1 MAGIPGGTSCSLRG
15 HIVGQLALAEVRL
28 APHLAGE
35 RHLHL
40 EQPHRVPP
48 AKLGNAGVPE
58 RHVRAAGAGV
68 EVVHPRRPQ
77 RGRTAARQSCS
88 RPPAA

>member
-1 MAGIPGGTSCSLRG
+1 MAGIPGGASCSLSG

-40 EQPHRVPP
+40 EQPRRVLPP
-48 AKLGNAGVPE
+48 ELGDAGVPE
-58 RHVRAAGAGV
+58 RDVRAGGAGV
-68 EVVHPRRPQ
+68 EVVHPRRPR

-88 RPPAA
+88 QPPAA